1 MTRGDEIL
9 SALDGAIKELEALF
23 LAHYSADDIRR
34 VVEDAGSRTERFFKA
49 AVFPD
54 LDARAPFDTA
64 INRLKSIGI
73 NREVRDGIHA
83 LRELYNAAKH
93 DPSTQIR
100 LKVANDVLSAAR
112 KALEAIIRLGPGQ
125 VRAPVSA
132 AVSRLLWVSGYD
144 NYTGGSTSV
153 YVSLPLPRDIFATH
167 IDVFWLHFRSWEPLL
182 FDLVASGNFFYG
194 RDHFENDVYARF
206 NEDDFIN
213 AGIWD
218 GDYRQLITILARHEH
233 RPLKD
238 EVLPNLRRDHLGVSV
253 LSAIAL
259 AATDVTTSSDC
270 PLEESELTRA
280 ILERADVA
288 YAMPDERPWVR
299 RTAEA
304 LATMITQVPV
314 AQWKTIEGPFWNL
327 WNPTQLVTHVR
338 SPDPERVPFVIDDA
352 NRIVVV

>member
-9 SALDGAIKELEALF
+9 SALDGAIKEIEALF
-23 LAHYSADDIRR
+23 LAHYTADDIRR
-34 VVEDAGSRTERFFKA
+34 VEDAGSCTEWFFKA
-49 AVFPD
+49 AIFPD
-54 LDARAPFDTA
+54 LDAKAPFDTA

-73 NREVRDGIHA
+73 NREVRDSIHA

-93 DPSTQIR
+93 NPSAQIR
-100 LKVANDVLSAAR
+100 LKVANDVLSGAR
-112 KALEAIIRLGPGQ
+112 KALEAIIHEGPGQ

-144 NYTGGSTSV
+144 HYTAGCTSV

-167 IDVFWLHFRSWEPLL
+167 IDVFCLHFRSWEPLL
-182 FDLVASGNFFYG
+182 SDLVASGNFYYG
-194 RDHFENDVYARF
+194 RDHFDDDVYARF

-233 RPLKD
+233 RSLKD
-238 EVLPNLRRDHLGVSV
+238 EVIVNLRRDHLGVSV

-259 AATDVTTSSDC
+259 AASDVTRSNER
-270 PLEESELTRA
+270 PLEESELARA
-280 ILERADVA
+280 ILERADSA
-288 YAMPDERPWVR
+288 YAMPDERLWVR
-299 RTAEA
+299 RAAEA
-304 LATMITQVPV
+304 LATMIAQVPV
-314 AQWKTIEGPFWNL
+314 AQWKAIEGPFWNL
-327 WNPTQLVTHVR
+327 WNPKQLVAHVQ